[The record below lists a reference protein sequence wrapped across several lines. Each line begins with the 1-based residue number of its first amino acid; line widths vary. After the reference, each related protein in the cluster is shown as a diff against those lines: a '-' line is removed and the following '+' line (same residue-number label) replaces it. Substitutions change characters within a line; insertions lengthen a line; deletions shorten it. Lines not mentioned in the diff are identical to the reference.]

1 MRELRL
7 TWLGRC
13 AREPEL
19 DRESRGRACALG
31 PELGT
36 CEVEALA
43 RIGRPLGCCGERGP
57 RVSRPSPGHIISLAN
72 HRHLPSHRPHI
83 LNDMSGEDLP
93 NTDIITL
100 TRYVLRILHR
110 HPRKSPCAHRPRTRD
125 PASHVLSDQF
135 SLGAA
140 ATGDLTLLLTAIQT
154 TSKFIATNVR
164 KARLINL

>member
-1 MRELRL
+1 MRQLRL

-43 RIGRPLGCCGERGP
+43 RIGRPLGCCGERGT

-72 HRHLPSHRPHI
+72 HRHLSSHRPHI

-110 HPRKSPCAHRPRTRD
+110 HPRNLPVLIARAHATPAAMSFLTSSASGLPPLVISPC
-125 PASHVLSDQF
+125 F
-135 SLGAA
+135 
-140 ATGDLTLLLTAIQT
+140 
-154 TSKFIATNVR
+154 
-164 KARLINL
+164 